1 MDIYTCAPVTWIA
14 CRIGPVLA
22 NDAVKIRLFHST
34 SVPFNLVALT
44 NSNFGPCITE
54 PGVSVLNSFTQDVL
68 TPLVRGI
75 DLERAAARQALEN
88 ILLGQVD
95 PLLIASFLTAMTAK
109 GETADE
115 MTGFIEA
122 MIANATTF
130 TVAENAIDIVGTGG
144 DQLHTVNVSTMAALV
159 VAGCGIPVAKHG
171 NRSASSSVGSA
182 DVLEALGVRI
192 DVPQEMVLACIQGAG
207 IGFMSAPI
215 FHHAFSHLAPVRR
228 SLGFRTIFNV
238 LGPLANPAMVR
249 RSLIGVADV
258 RILDHMATVI
268 ANRGVD
274 HVILLTSDDGLDEL
288 SLGSE
293 ASLRIVKGTTVE
305 STRMDAGGELHRS
318 HAVDTIRGGDLTHNV
333 EVVRNFLAGTQ
344 GPIFDV
350 VCANAALGLVA
361 GGHCTDL
368 QAGFSEASTNV
379 LNGNAAQALEK
390 LVALSNS

>member
-1 MDIYTCAPVTWIA
+1 M
-14 CRIGPVLA
+14 
-22 NDAVKIRLFHST
+22 
-34 SVPFNLVALT
+34 
-44 NSNFGPCITE
+44 
-54 PGVSVLNSFTQDVL
+54 LNSFTQDVL

-192 DVPQEMVLACIQGAG
+192 DVPQEVVLACIQGAG

-288 SLGSE
+288 SLGSG

-350 VCANAALGLVA
+350 V
-361 GGHCTDL
+361 
-368 QAGFSEASTNV
+368 FESEFCLTGTPST
-379 LNGNAAQALEK
+379 
-390 LVALSNS
+390 S